1 MKKILIPLVALFGC
15 YTVISVLAQSQSQQQ
30 SQPTAPVYQPG
41 SSSIDEQGIR
51 GYRLGP
57 GDILDVRIWGQPDL
71 NSTVEID
78 EDGNISSLPFI
89 EDPIPAKCR
98 TEKDIQKS
106 VTEAYA
112 KYLVKPRVSV
122 RTVERKSRPPATI
135 WGAVHAPTRV
145 AMLRRIQLHEMVTAA
160 GGFTDKA
167 GGTIHIIHTMPEL
180 CPEPGEVVAQKSTP
194 GSDIGQ
200 LETYKITSLRSGA
213 GEGDPFIRAGD
224 LVEVVEGDTVFV
236 TGFVVQPQAFIMKD
250 QTTLTMVIAQAG
262 GVQRLAKTSEVH
274 ILRRKD
280 GKMGGEDIKVNY
292 EAIRKGQQKDVV
304 LEPYDIVDVGELS
317 LLSGKKLGDLLTGL
331 PLSVIGKIPVR

>member
-1 MKKILIPLVALFGC
+1 MKKLLIPLVALFGC

-180 CPEPGEVVAQKSTP
+180 CPEPGEVVAQKSAP

-236 TGFVVQPQAFIMKD
+236 TGLVNQPQAFIMKD

-317 LLSGKKLGDLLTGL
+317 MLSGKKLGDILTGL
-331 PLSVIGKIPVR
+331 PLSVLGKIPVR

>member
-1 MKKILIPLVALFGC
+1 MNKKALITVAVSFGLC
-15 YTVISVLAQSQSQQQ
+15 AVLSTLAQSPSQN
-30 SQPTAPVYQPG
+30 SVPDFQPG
-41 SSSIDEQGIR
+41 SSNIDNQGVR
-51 GYRLGP
+51 RYRLGP
-57 GDILDVRIWGQPDL
+57 GDLIDVRVFGQPDL

-180 CPEPGEVVAQKSTP
+180 CPEPGEVVAQKSAP

-262 GVQRLAKTSEVH
+262 GVQR
-274 ILRRKD
+274 
-280 GKMGGEDIKVNY
+280 
-292 EAIRKGQQKDVV
+292 
-304 LEPYDIVDVGELS
+304 
-317 LLSGKKLGDLLTGL
+317 
-331 PLSVIGKIPVR
+331 

>member
-106 VTEAYA
+106 VTEAYG

-180 CPEPGEVVAQKSTP
+180 CPEPGEVVAQKSAP

-236 TGFVVQPQAFIMKD
+236 TGLVNQPQAFIMKD

-280 GKMGGEDIKVNY
+280 GKMAGEDIKVNY

-317 LLSGKKLGDLLTGL
+317 MLSGKKLGDLLTGL

>member
-15 YTVISVLAQSQSQQQ
+15 YTVISVLAQSQSQPQ

-78 EDGNISSLPFI
+78 EDGSISSLPFI

-112 KYLVKPRVSV
+112 RYLVKPRVSV

-180 CPEPGEVVAQKSTP
+180 CPEPGEVVAQKSAP

-236 TGFVVQPQAFIMKD
+236 TGLVNQPQAFIMKD

-317 LLSGKKLGDLLTGL
+317 MLSGKKLGDLLTGL
-331 PLSVIGKIPVR
+331 PLSIVGKIPVR

>member
-78 EDGNISSLPFI
+78 EDGSISSLPFI

-112 KYLVKPRVSV
+112 RYLVKPRVSV

-180 CPEPGEVVAQKSTP
+180 CPEPGEVVAQKSAP

-317 LLSGKKLGDLLTGL
+317 MLSGKKLGDLLTGL
-331 PLSVIGKIPVR
+331 PLSIVGKIPVR

>member
-30 SQPTAPVYQPG
+30 TQPTAPVYQPG
-41 SSSIDEQGIR
+41 SASIDEQGVR

-57 GDILDVRIWGQPDL
+57 GDILDVRIWGQSDL

-98 TEKDIQKS
+98 TEKDIQKN

-145 AMLRRIQLHEMVTAA
+145 PMLRRIQLHEMVTAA

-180 CPEPGEVVAQKSTP
+180 CPEPGDVVAQKSAS

-236 TGFVVQPQAFIMKD
+236 TGLVNQPQAFIMKD

-292 EAIRKGQQKDVV
+292 EAIRKGQQKDIV

-317 LLSGKKLGDLLTGL
+317 MLSGKKLGDLLTGL

>member
-30 SQPTAPVYQPG
+30 TQPTAPVYQPG
-41 SSSIDEQGIR
+41 SASIDEQGVR

-57 GDILDVRIWGQPDL
+57 GDILDVRIWGQSDL

-180 CPEPGEVVAQKSTP
+180 CPEPGEVVAQKSVP

-224 LVEVVEGDTVFV
+224 LVEVVEGDPVFV
-236 TGFVVQPQAFIMKD
+236 TGFVNLPQTIIMRD
-250 QTTLTMVIAQAG
+250 QTTLAMVIAQAG

-280 GKMGGEDIKVNY
+280 GKMGAEDIKVNY
-292 EAIRKGQQKDVV
+292 KAIKDGQQKDVV
-304 LEPYDIVDVGELS
+304 LQPYDIVDVGELS
-317 LLSGKKLGDLLTGL
+317 LLSAKKLGDLLTGL
-331 PLSVIGKIPVR
+331 PLSIVGKIPMR

>member
-30 SQPTAPVYQPG
+30 SQPTLPVYQPG

-57 GDILDVRIWGQPDL
+57 GDILDVRIWGQSDL

-89 EDPIPAKCR
+89 DDPIPAKCR
-98 TEKDIQKS
+98 TEKDVQKS

-135 WGAVHAPTRV
+135 WGAVHAPVRV
-145 AMLRRIQLHEMVTAA
+145 PMLRRIQLHEMVTAA

-180 CPEPGEVVAQKSTP
+180 CPEPGEAVAQKTAP
-194 GSDIGQ
+194 GSDVGQ
-200 LETYKITSLRSGA
+200 LGTFKIRNLRSGA
-213 GEGDPFIRAGD
+213 GEGDPFVRAGD
-224 LVEVVEGDTVFV
+224 LVEVVEGDPVFV
-236 TGFVVQPQAFIMKD
+236 TGLVNIPQNIILRD
-250 QTTLTMVIAQAG
+250 QMTLTTAIATAG
-262 GVQRLAKTSEVH
+262 GVQRLANISQVH
-274 ILRRKD
+274 IYRKQD
-280 GKMGGEDIKVNY
+280 GKLGAQDLKVNY
-292 EAIRKGQQKDVV
+292 EAIKKGQQKDV
-304 LEPYDIVDVGELS
+304 LLLAYDIVDVPEVGALNP
-317 LLSGKKLGDLLTGL
+317 KKITDLLINL
-331 PLSVIGKIPVR
+331 PFGIAGRVPIR

>member
-78 EDGNISSLPFI
+78 EDGSISSLPFI

-236 TGFVVQPQAFIMKD
+236 TGLVNQPQAFIMKD

-317 LLSGKKLGDLLTGL
+317 MLSGKKLGDILTGL
-331 PLSVIGKIPVR
+331 PLSVLGKIPVR

>member
-200 LETYKITSLRSGA
+200 LGTYKITSLRSGA

-317 LLSGKKLGDLLTGL
+317 MLSGKKLGDILTGL
-331 PLSVIGKIPVR
+331 PLSVLGKIPVR

>member
-180 CPEPGEVVAQKSTP
+180 CPEPGEVVAQKSAP

-317 LLSGKKLGDLLTGL
+317 MLSGKKLGDILTGL
-331 PLSVIGKIPVR
+331 PLSVLGKIPVR

>member
-78 EDGNISSLPFI
+78 EDGSISSLPFI

-112 KYLVKPRVSV
+112 RYLVKPRVSV

-180 CPEPGEVVAQKSTP
+180 CPEPGEVVAQKSAP

-236 TGFVVQPQAFIMKD
+236 TGLVNQPQAFIMKD

-280 GKMGGEDIKVNY
+280 GKMGAEDMKVNY
-292 EAIRKGQQKDVV
+292 KAIKEGQQKDVV

>member
-15 YTVISVLAQSQSQQQ
+15 YTVISVLAQSQSPQQ

-57 GDILDVRIWGQPDL
+57 GDILDVRIWGQSDL
-71 NSTVEID
+71 HSTIEID

-89 EDPIPAKCR
+89 DDPIPAKCR

-112 KYLVKPRVSV
+112 RYLVKPRVSV

-180 CPEPGEVVAQKSTP
+180 CPEPGEVVAQKSAP

-317 LLSGKKLGDLLTGL
+317 MLSGKKLGDLLTGL
-331 PLSVIGKIPVR
+331 PLSIVGKIPVR

>member
-78 EDGNISSLPFI
+78 EDGSISSLPFI

-317 LLSGKKLGDLLTGL
+317 MLSGKKLGDLLTGL
-331 PLSVIGKIPVR
+331 PLSIVGKIPVR

>member
-78 EDGNISSLPFI
+78 EDGSISSLPFI

-180 CPEPGEVVAQKSTP
+180 CPEPGEVVAQKSAP

-236 TGFVVQPQAFIMKD
+236 TGLVNQPQAFIMKD

-317 LLSGKKLGDLLTGL
+317 MLSGKKLGDLLTGL

>member
-180 CPEPGEVVAQKSTP
+180 CPEPGEVVAQKSAP

-236 TGFVVQPQAFIMKD
+236 TGLVNQPQAFIMKD

-317 LLSGKKLGDLLTGL
+317 MLSGKKLGDLLTGL
-331 PLSVIGKIPVR
+331 PLSVIGKIPVH

>member
-180 CPEPGEVVAQKSTP
+180 CPEPGEVVAQKSAP

-236 TGFVVQPQAFIMKD
+236 TGLVNQPQAFIMKD

>member
-1 MKKILIPLVALFGC
+1 MKKSLIPLLAMFGC

-30 SQPTAPVYQPG
+30 SQSTAPVYQPG

-57 GDILDVRIWGQPDL
+57 GDILDVRIWGQSDL

-89 EDPIPAKCR
+89 DDPIPAKCR
-98 TEKDIQKS
+98 TERDIQKS
-106 VTEAYA
+106 VTESYA

-145 AMLRRIQLHEMVTAA
+145 PMLRRIQLHEMVTAA

-167 GGTIHIIHTMPEL
+167 GGTIHIIHTMPEI
-180 CPEPGEVVAQKSTP
+180 CPEPGEVVAQKTAP
-194 GSDIGQ
+194 GSDVGQ
-200 LETYKITSLRSGA
+200 LETYKIRSLRSGA

-224 LVEVVEGDTVFV
+224 LVEVVEGDPVFV
-236 TGFVVQPQAFIMKD
+236 TGLVNIPQNLILRD
-250 QTTLTMVIAQAG
+250 QMTLTTAIATAG
-262 GVQRLAKTSEVH
+262 GVQRLAKISDVH
-274 ILRRKD
+274 IYRKQD
-280 GKMGGEDIKVNY
+280 GKLGAQDLRVNY
-292 EAIRKGQQKDVV
+292 EAIKKGQQKDVL
-304 LEPYDIVDVGELS
+304 LEAYDIVDVPEVGPFHP
-317 LLSGKKLGDLLTGL
+317 KKITDILIGL
-331 PLSVIGKIPVR
+331 PINMAGRVPIR

>member
-78 EDGNISSLPFI
+78 EDGSISSLPFI

-112 KYLVKPRVSV
+112 RYLVKPRVSV

-180 CPEPGEVVAQKSTP
+180 CPEPGEVVAQKSAP

-236 TGFVVQPQAFIMKD
+236 TGFVNQPQAFIMKD

-317 LLSGKKLGDLLTGL
+317 MLSGKKLGDILTGL
-331 PLSVIGKIPVR
+331 PLSVLGKIPVR

>member
-78 EDGNISSLPFI
+78 EDGSISSLPFI

-122 RTVERKSRPPATI
+122 RTLERKSRPPATI

-180 CPEPGEVVAQKSTP
+180 CPEPSEVVAQKSAP

-317 LLSGKKLGDLLTGL
+317 MLSGKKLGDLLTGL
-331 PLSVIGKIPVR
+331 PLSIVGKIPVR

>member
-71 NSTVEID
+71 NSTAEID

-112 KYLVKPRVSV
+112 RYLVKPRVSV

-180 CPEPGEVVAQKSTP
+180 CPEPGEVVAQKSAP

-236 TGFVVQPQAFIMKD
+236 TGLVNQPQAFIMKD

-280 GKMGGEDIKVNY
+280 GKMAGEDIKVNY

-317 LLSGKKLGDLLTGL
+317 MLSGKKLGDLLTGL
-331 PLSVIGKIPVR
+331 PLSIVGKIPVR

>member
-1 MKKILIPLVALFGC
+1 MNKKTLIILAASFALC
-15 YTVISVLAQSQSQQQ
+15 TVFSVFAQSPSQT
-30 SQPTAPVYQPG
+30 TAPDFQP
-41 SSSIDEQGIR
+41 SSSTNIDNQGVR
-51 GYRLGP
+51 RYRLGP
-57 GDILDVRIWGQPDL
+57 GDLIDVRVFGQPDL

-112 KYLVKPRVSV
+112 RYLVKPRVSV

-180 CPEPGEVVAQKSTP
+180 CPEPGEVVAQKSAP

-200 LETYKITSLRSGA
+200 LETYKITTLRSGA

-224 LVEVVEGDTVFV
+224 VVEVREGDPVFV
-236 TGFVVQPQAFIMKD
+236 TGFVNLPQSIIMRD

-274 ILRRKD
+274 ILRRKN
-280 GKMGGEDIKVNY
+280 GKMGSEDMKVNY
-292 EAIRKGQQKDVV
+292 EAIKKGQQKDVV
-304 LEPYDIVDVGELS
+304 LE
-317 LLSGKKLGDLLTGL
+317 
-331 PLSVIGKIPVR
+331 

>member
-180 CPEPGEVVAQKSTP
+180 CPEPGEVVAQKSAP

-236 TGFVVQPQAFIMKD
+236 TGLVNQPQAFIMKD

-280 GKMGGEDIKVNY
+280 GKMAGEDIKVNY

>member
-112 KYLVKPRVSV
+112 RYLVKPRVSV

-236 TGFVVQPQAFIMKD
+236 TGLVNQPQAFIMKD

-317 LLSGKKLGDLLTGL
+317 MLSGKKLGDILTGL
-331 PLSVIGKIPVR
+331 PLSVLGKIPVR

>member
-200 LETYKITSLRSGA
+200 LGTYKITSLRSGA

-280 GKMGGEDIKVNY
+280 GKMAGEDIKVNY

-317 LLSGKKLGDLLTGL
+317 MLSGKKLGDILTGL
-331 PLSVIGKIPVR
+331 PLSVLGKIPVR

>member
-78 EDGNISSLPFI
+78 EDGSISSLPFI

-317 LLSGKKLGDLLTGL
+317 MLSGKKLGDILTGL
-331 PLSVIGKIPVR
+331 PLSVLGKIPVR

>member
-1 MKKILIPLVALFGC
+1 MTKKTLIFLVAPFIFGVVL
-15 YTVISVLAQSQSQQQ
+15 TALAQSQT
-30 SQPTAPVYQPG
+30 PVAAPEVSPA
-41 SSSIDEQGIR
+41 SSVIDNQGIR
-51 GYRLGP
+51 RYLLGP

-71 NSTVEID
+71 NSTAEID

-180 CPEPGEVVAQKSTP
+180 CPEPGEVVAQKSAP

-317 LLSGKKLGDLLTGL
+317 MLSGKKLGDLLTGL
-331 PLSVIGKIPVR
+331 PLSIVGKIPVR

>member
-1 MKKILIPLVALFGC
+1 MRKKTIFLFVAFVGC
-15 YTVISVLAQSQSQQQ
+15 GAVLAALGQSQT
-30 SQPTAPVYQPG
+30 TATPPEISPS
-41 SSSIDEQGIR
+41 SSSIDNMGIR
-51 GYRLGP
+51 RYLLGP

-78 EDGNISSLPFI
+78 EDGSISSLPFI

-112 KYLVKPRVSV
+112 RYLVKPRVSV

-180 CPEPGEVVAQKSTP
+180 CPEPGEVVAQKSAS

-280 GKMGGEDIKVNY
+280 GKMAGEDIKVNY

-317 LLSGKKLGDLLTGL
+317 MLSGKKLGDLLTGL

>member
-71 NSTVEID
+71 NSTAEID

-180 CPEPGEVVAQKSTP
+180 CPEPGEVVAQKSAP

-317 LLSGKKLGDLLTGL
+317 MLSGKKLGDLLTGL
-331 PLSVIGKIPVR
+331 PLSIVGKIPVR

>member
-180 CPEPGEVVAQKSTP
+180 CPEPGEVVAQKSAP

-236 TGFVVQPQAFIMKD
+236 TGLVNQPQAFIMKD

-280 GKMGGEDIKVNY
+280 GKMAGEDIKVNY

-317 LLSGKKLGDLLTGL
+317 MLSGKKLGDLLTGL

>member
-180 CPEPGEVVAQKSTP
+180 CPEPGEVVAQKSAP

-236 TGFVVQPQAFIMKD
+236 TGLVNQPQAFIMKD

-317 LLSGKKLGDLLTGL
+317 MLSGKKLGDLLTGL

>member
-180 CPEPGEVVAQKSTP
+180 CPEPGEVVAQKSAP

-236 TGFVVQPQAFIMKD
+236 TGLVNQPQAFIMKD

-317 LLSGKKLGDLLTGL
+317 MLSGKKLGDILTGL
-331 PLSVIGKIPVR
+331 PLSVIGKIPVH

>member
-78 EDGNISSLPFI
+78 EDGSISSLPFI

-112 KYLVKPRVSV
+112 RYLVKPRVSV

-180 CPEPGEVVAQKSTP
+180 CPEPGEVVAQKSAP

-213 GEGDPFIRAGD
+213 GAGDPFIRAGD

-317 LLSGKKLGDLLTGL
+317 MLSGKKLGDLLTGL
-331 PLSVIGKIPVR
+331 PLSIVGKIPVR

>member
-1 MKKILIPLVALFGC
+1 
-15 YTVISVLAQSQSQQQ
+15 VLAQSQSQQQ
-30 SQPTAPVYQPG
+30 SQPTAPAYQP
-41 SSSIDEQGIR
+41 SSASIDEQGIR

-57 GDILDVRIWGQPDL
+57 GDTLDVRIWGQSDL
-71 NSTVEID
+71 NSIVEID

-180 CPEPGEVVAQKSTP
+180 CPEPGEVVAQKSAP

-280 GKMGGEDIKVNY
+280 GKMAGEDIKVNY

-317 LLSGKKLGDLLTGL
+317 MLSGKKLGDLLTGL